1 MVKRGVRLPKSLIY
15 RFREILP
22 LNRIESV
29 LHAFTVRRPTTIRA
43 NTLKISGHELRRA
56 LLAAE
61 VKPDTVFWY
70 RDAFIIRNKTLKYIR
85 TLKYYTDGYL
95 YVQSLASMI
104 PPLILNPKPGEK
116 ILDMA
121 AAPGSKTTQMAAM
134 MENKGEIVANDP
146 NPIRA
151 QKLNANLLLQGAG
164 NVKIILGH
172 GEKLFKT
179 YPDYFDKV
187 LVDTPCSGEGRINV
201 FEWESYK
208 YWSYK
213 HLLEY
218 SALQRKLLTSALL
231 CVKKGGTVVYSTCS
245 LSPEENEEVVSS
257 VLEKAGGLVTTENI
271 HLHNFPF
278 EKPLMEYKGQVYHK
292 DVAKSARI
300 YPSNLMEGF
309 YIAVLKRKI

>member
-1 MVKRGVRLPKSLIY
+1 MTKRGIRLPKNLIY
-15 RFREILP
+15 RFREIVP
-22 LNRIESV
+22 AHKIESV
-29 LHAFTVRRPTTIRA
+29 LHAFTVKRPTTIRA

-56 LLAAE
+56 LLEAE

-85 TLKYYTDGYL
+85 TLKHYIEGDL

-121 AAPGSKTTQMAAM
+121 AAPGSKTTQMAAI

-151 QKLNANLLLQGAG
+151 QKLNANLLLQGAE
-164 NVKIILGH
+164 NVKIILER
-172 GEKLFKT
+172 GERLFKT

-187 LVDTPCSGEGRINV
+187 LLDTPCSGEGRINT
-201 FEWESYK
+201 FDWESYK

-218 SALQRKLLTSALL
+218 SALQKKLLTSALL
-231 CVKKGGTVVYSTCS
+231 CVKKGGSVVYSTCS
-245 LSPEENEEVVSS
+245 ISPEENEEVVSS

-278 EKPLMEYKGQVYHK
+278 ERPIMKYKGQEYHR
-292 DVAKSARI
+292 DVSRSARI
-300 YPSNLMEGF
+300 YPSGLMEGF
-309 YIAVLKRKI
+309 FIAVLKRR